1 MGYLHYIHERPY
13 AFGINA
19 ATVPTIGSNPM
30 PKRNINRTTGE
41 KIYHLPFD
49 INYDKTV
56 IAPAHG
62 EFYAATVP
70 QAESA
75 GFRRT
80 HKWTGN

>member
-1 MGYLHYIHERPY
+1 ML
-13 AFGINA
+13 
-19 ATVPTIGSNPM
+19 
-30 PKRNINRTTGE
+30 KRSINRTTGE

-62 EFYAATVP
+62 EFYAATVL

-80 HKWTGN
+80 HKWTGNL

>member
-1 MGYLHYIHERPY
+1 MKNDAYENSRQNKYLEVHEHEE
-13 AFGINA
+13 
-19 ATVPTIGSNPM
+19 IGDYPM
-30 PKRNINRTTGE
+30 IKCNINRTTGE

-56 IAPAHG
+56 IDPAHG

-80 HKWTGN
+80 HKWTGM

>member
-1 MGYLHYIHERPY
+1 MI
-13 AFGINA
+13 
-19 ATVPTIGSNPM
+19 
-30 PKRNINRTTGE
+30 KCNINRTTGE

-56 IAPAHG
+56 IDPAHG
-62 EFYAATVP
+62 EFYAATAP

-80 HKWTGN
+80 HKWTGNL

>member
-1 MGYLHYIHERPY
+1 MI
-13 AFGINA
+13 
-19 ATVPTIGSNPM
+19 
-30 PKRNINRTTGE
+30 KCNINRLSGE

-49 INYDKTV
+49 KGCDKTV
-56 IAPAHG
+56 IDPAHG
-62 EFYAATVP
+62 EFYAATIL

>member
-1 MGYLHYIHERPY
+1 ML
-13 AFGINA
+13 
-19 ATVPTIGSNPM
+19 
-30 PKRNINRTTGE
+30 KRSINRTTGE

-56 IAPAHG
+56 IDPAHG

-80 HKWTGN
+80 HKWTGM

>member
-1 MGYLHYIHERPY
+1 MI
-13 AFGINA
+13 
-19 ATVPTIGSNPM
+19 
-30 PKRNINRTTGE
+30 KRSINRLSGE
-41 KIYHLPFD
+41 KIYRLPFD
-49 INYDKTV
+49 KGCDKTI

-80 HKWTGN
+80 HKWTGM

>member
-1 MGYLHYIHERPY
+1 MI
-13 AFGINA
+13 
-19 ATVPTIGSNPM
+19 
-30 PKRNINRTTGE
+30 KCNINRLSGE

-56 IAPAHG
+56 IDPAQG
-62 EFYAATVP
+62 EFYAATVQ

-80 HKWTGN
+80 HKWTGM

>member
-1 MGYLHYIHERPY
+1 MHSRTEFRLRQRTNDETGANHML
-13 AFGINA
+13 
-19 ATVPTIGSNPM
+19 
-30 PKRNINRTTGE
+30 KCNINRTTGE

-56 IAPAHG
+56 IDPAHG

-70 QAESA
+70 QAKSA
-75 GFRRT
+75 GFRRP